1 MLLMVSRQ
9 NYNELPHS
17 RSAVPVDT
25 IQLHSVIELDRT
37 GVTYLEMY
45 SAGWGQQQQVD
56 VQHFADIKLNHLTC
70 HSKYCYHGLKMC
82 FKCNSDVTTTQPWCY
97 QKSLKILPTSTVTM
111 AYTCQQVYI
120 TDVD

>member
-25 IQLHSVIELDRT
+25 IQLHSVIGLDRT

-56 VQHFADIKLNHLTC
+56 IQHFADIR
-70 HSKYCYHGLKMC
+70 
-82 FKCNSDVTTTQPWCY
+82 
-97 QKSLKILPTSTVTM
+97 SLVHN
-111 AYTCQQVYI
+111 
-120 TDVD
+120 